1 MAHIQW
7 ELTKFLFPE
16 RCIALAVVVILCR
29 LQDAGTGLTCPAEA
43 THTILTPICVPT
55 LERPFTWPNPSSPA
69 AMKLSLNASAS
80 ELLAPWQVLLST
92 WFFSVLCA
100 LVLPPH
106 LRDLS

>member
-7 ELTKFLFPE
+7 ELTKFQFLE
-16 RCIALAVVVILCR
+16 RCIPLAVVVI
-29 LQDAGTGLTCPAEA
+29 QDAGTGLTCPAEA
-43 THTILTPICVPT
+43 TRTILIPICVPI

-92 WFFSVLCA
+92 
-100 LVLPPH
+100 
-106 LRDLS
+106 